1 MVGEVSQCFSQMGV
15 KRLCFWCGQKYLPHV
30 PDQKY
35 CGPYCRNKAK
45 ALEAKSARRVWWR
58 AGRPMLRE
66 DEKQI
71 AS

>member
-1 MVGEVSQCFSQMGV
+1 MSLFTDGRA
-15 KRLCFWCGQKYLPHV
+15 KRACLWCGRKYLPYV

-58 AGRPMLRE
+58 AGRPLLEHEQER
-66 DEKQI
+66 Q